1 LKIKKP
7 YRNAM
12 PFLRTKNY
20 THFEVINDTTY
31 AIEHTFEGAAHAN
44 KALPGD
50 EVALDG
56 SKNVTLVARAPHP
69 VIAGYLELN
78 SKTTYGLT
86 KKGMP
91 LYLFV
96 PLNPAYPSFMVSS
109 SSKDRSIKQVALVEF
124 LEWSD
129 SRVLPRG
136 ALKELLG
143 PAGDVKAEETALL
156 WNACPWSNLTQGL
169 TVLEDDC
176 PSRTVVEGTTFNIDP
191 EGCKDIDDCVTLLKE
206 EEGWRLT
213 ITIADVASAIE
224 ELGAVDCMAAAQG
237 QTLYRD
243 GMAIKPMLPPF
254 YSENECSLVPGTTRR
269 GVSLTVRFNE
279 RLEMGEPVWSE
290 TLITN
295 QTAYSYENFLESTEA
310 ETLGRLV
317 SALHGSPVTDPHE
330 WIEIL
335 MVYYN
340 TEAAKVLLSGGVGI
354 LRTHSEPDLAR
365 LTKYS
370 AMSPDL
376 RGLASSAAQ
385 YTLIGSQAT
394 YEHWGLERTAYCHAS
409 SPIRRYA
416 DLANQRILK
425 QLIRGNT
432 KSLIVSVPMDDL
444 NLRAKVSKGYER
456 DRVFLN
462 ALLKDGK
469 RVFESIVLDL
479 EENEGSVKV
488 CLWVPE
494 WQQRVK
500 MRAKLL
506 GKTERVWRIGTADQS
521 GSHELSEGQTVKVE
535 CGINVGARRWKDR
548 LITNLV

>member
-1 LKIKKP
+1 
-7 YRNAM
+7 M

-31 AIEHTFEGAAHAN
+31 VIEHTFEGAANAN

-50 EVALDG
+50 EVALDS

-69 VIAGYLELN
+69 VLAGYLELN

-96 PLNPAYPSFMVSS
+96 PLNPSYPSFMVSS
-109 SSKDRSIKQVALVEF
+109 SSRDRSTKQVALVEF

-129 SRVLPRG
+129 SRILPRG

-143 PAGDVKAEETALL
+143 PVGDVKAEETALL
-156 WNACPWSNLTQGL
+156 WNACPWSNLTQSL

-176 PSRTVVEGTTFNIDP
+176 PSRTVIEGTTFNIDP
-191 EGCKDIDDCVTLLKE
+191 EGCKDIDDCVTLLRDGE
-206 EEGWRLT
+206 NWRLT

-254 YSENECSLVPGTTRR
+254 YSENECSLVPGTARR
-269 GVSLTVRFNE
+269 GVSLTLRFDKD
-279 RLEMGEPVWSE
+279 LVVGEPVWSE

-295 QTAYSYENFLESTEA
+295 QTTYSYENFEKSTDA

-340 TEAAKVLLSGGVGI
+340 TEAAKLLLRGGAGI

-365 LTKYS
+365 LEKYS
-370 AMSPDL
+370 KISPEL
-376 RGLASSAAQ
+376 KALASSAAQ

-394 YEHWGLERTAYCHAS
+394 YEHWGLGRGAYCHAS

-416 DLANQRILK
+416 DLANQRLLK

-456 DRVFLN
+456 DRVFLK
-462 ALLKDGK
+462 ALLSDGK
-469 RVFESIVLDL
+469 RIFESIVLDL
-479 EENEGSVKV
+479 VEEEGSVKI

-500 MRAKLL
+500 CRYVLVEKQ
-506 GKTERVWRIGTADQS
+506 EDRYIVRSADETRT
-521 GSHELSEGQTVKVE
+521 HELKEGSGVRIQ
-535 CGINVGARRWKDR
+535 CGLNTGAKRWKDR
-548 LITNLV
+548 LLVSMV

>member
-1 LKIKKP
+1 
-7 YRNAM
+7 M

-20 THFEVINDTTY
+20 THFEIVNDTTY
-31 AIEHTFEGAAHAN
+31 EILHAFEGAQQAN

-50 EVALDG
+50 EVVLDA
-56 SKNVTLVARAPHP
+56 SKNITLVARAPHP
-69 VIAGYLELN
+69 VLAGYLELN

-96 PLNPAYPSFMVSS
+96 PLNPSYPSFMVSS

-129 SRVLPRG
+129 DRILPRG

-143 PAGDVKAEETALL
+143 PAGDLKAEEAALL
-156 WNACPWSNLTQGL
+156 WNACPWSSLTQGL

-176 PSRTVVEGTTFNIDP
+176 PKREIVKGTTFNIDP
-191 EGCKDIDDCVTLLKE
+191 EGCKDIDDCVTLLRDG
-206 EEGWRLT
+206 EGWRLT
-213 ITIADVASAIE
+213 ITIADVASALE
-224 ELGAVDCMAAAQG
+224 ELGAVDCMAANQG

-243 GMAIKPMLPPF
+243 GMAVKPMLPPF
-254 YSENECSLVPGTTRR
+254 LSEDQCSLVPEQTRR
-269 GVSLTVRFNE
+269 GVSLTLSFDKDLVK
-279 RLEMGEPVWSE
+279 GEPIWSE

-295 QTAYSYENFLESTEA
+295 QTSYTYEHFEKSADA
-310 ETLGRLV
+310 EVLGRLV
-317 SALHGSPVTDPHE
+317 SAIHGSPIKNTHE

-340 TEAAKVLLSGGVGI
+340 TEAAKLLLSAGVGI

-365 LTKYS
+365 LTKYC
-370 AMSPDL
+370 AMSPEL
-376 RGLASSAAQ
+376 KALASSAAQ

-394 YEHWGLERTAYCHAS
+394 YEHWGLTRSAYCHAS

-416 DLANQRILK
+416 DLANQRLLK

-432 KSLIVSVPMDDL
+432 KSLLVSVPVDDL

-469 RVFESIVLDL
+469 RVFDAIVLDL
-479 EENEGSVKV
+479 DKDEGFVKICV
-488 CLWVPE
+488 WIPE

-500 MRAKLL
+500 MRAKIVT
-506 GKTERVWRIGTADQS
+506 KTDRVWRIATADES
-521 GSHELSEGQTVKVE
+521 GFYDLSEGQTVRVE
-535 CGINVGARRWKDR
+535 CGMNVGAKRWKDR
-548 LITNLV
+548 LVLRIL

>member
-1 LKIKKP
+1 
-7 YRNAM
+7 M

-20 THFEVINDTTY
+20 THFEVVNDATY
-31 AIEHTFEGAAHAN
+31 AIEHTFEGAVHAN

-50 EVALDG
+50 EVTLDS
-56 SKNVTLVARAPHP
+56 SKNVTLVARAPYP
-69 VIAGYLELN
+69 VLAGYLELN

-109 SSKDRSIKQVALVEF
+109 SSKDRSTKQVALVEF
-124 LEWSD
+124 LEWSAD
-129 SRVLPRG
+129 RILPRG

-143 PAGDVKAEETALL
+143 PVGDVKAEEAALL
-156 WNACPWSNLTQGL
+156 WNACPWSSLTQGL

-176 PSRTVVEGTTFNIDP
+176 PKREVVEGTTFNIDP
-191 EGCKDIDDCVTLLKE
+191 KGCKDIDDCVTLLKDG
-206 EEGWRLT
+206 EGWRLT

-243 GMAIKPMLPPF
+243 GIAIKPMLPPF
-254 YSENECSLVPGTTRR
+254 YSENECSLVPGTARR
-269 GVSLTVRFNE
+269 GVSLTVRFDKD
-279 RLEMGEPVWSE
+279 LVVGEPVWSE

-295 QTAYSYENFLESTEA
+295 QTTYTYETFEKSAEAEAEA

-317 SALHGSPVTDPHE
+317 SALHGSPITDPHE
-330 WIEIL
+330 WIEVL

-340 TEAAKVLLSGGVGI
+340 TEAAKLLLQAGVGI
-354 LRTHSEPDLAR
+354 LRTHSEPDLVR
-365 LTKYS
+365 LEKYS

-376 RGLASSAAQ
+376 KGLASSAAQ

-394 YEHWGLERTAYCHAS
+394 YEHWGLGRAAYCHAS

-416 DLANQRILK
+416 DLANQRLLK

-432 KSLIVSVPMDDL
+432 KSLIVSVPMEDL
-444 NLRAKVSKGYER
+444 NQRAKVSKGYER

-469 RVFESIVLDL
+469 RVFDAFVLDL
-479 EENEGSVKV
+479 VEEEGFVKV
-488 CLWVPE
+488 CLWISE

-506 GKTERVWRIGTADQS
+506 TKTERVWSVELADES
-521 GSHELSEGQTVKVE
+521 GSYELSEGQTVKVK
-535 CGINVGARRWKDR
+535 CGMNVGARRWKDR
-548 LITNLV
+548 LVSSIV

>member
-20 THFEVINDTTY
+20 THFEVVNDTTY
-31 AIEHTFEGAAHAN
+31 AIEHTFEGAANAC

-50 EVALDG
+50 EVALDS
-56 SKNVTLVARAPHP
+56 SKNITLVARAPHP
-69 VIAGYLELN
+69 VLTGYLELN

-96 PLNPAYPSFMVSS
+96 PLNPSYPSFMVSS
-109 SSKDRSIKQVALVEF
+109 SSKDRSTKQVALVEF

-143 PAGDVKAEETALL
+143 PAGDLKAEEAALL

-169 TVLEDDC
+169 IVLEDDC
-176 PSRTVVEGTTFNIDP
+176 PSRAVIEGTTFNIDP
-191 EGCKDIDDCVTLLKE
+191 EGCKDIDDCVTLLKDGE
-206 EEGWRLT
+206 DWLLT

-243 GMAIKPMLPPF
+243 GMAVKPMLPPF
-254 YSENECSLVPGTTRR
+254 YSENECSLVPGVPRR
-269 GVSLTVRFNE
+269 GVSLTVAFNKN
-279 RLEMGEPVWSE
+279 LVFCKPVWSE

-330 WIEIL
+330 WIEVL
-335 MVYYN
+335 MIYYN
-340 TEAAKVLLSGGVGI
+340 TEAAKLLLSAGVGI

-370 AMSPDL
+370 AIRPEL
-376 RGLASSAAQ
+376 KALASSAAQ

-394 YEHWGLERTAYCHAS
+394 YEHWGLERSAYCHAS

-416 DLANQRILK
+416 DLANQRLLK

-432 KSLIVSVPMDDL
+432 KSLIISVPMDDL
-444 NLRAKVSKGYER
+444 NLRAKVTKGYER
-456 DRVFLN
+456 DRVFLK
-462 ALLKDGK
+462 ALLQHGK
-469 RVFESIVLDL
+469 RIFDAIVLDL

-488 CLWVPE
+488 
-494 WQQRVK
+494 
-500 MRAKLL
+500 
-506 GKTERVWRIGTADQS
+506 
-521 GSHELSEGQTVKVE
+521 
-535 CGINVGARRWKDR
+535 
-548 LITNLV
+548 

>member
-1 LKIKKP
+1 
-7 YRNAM
+7 M

-20 THFEVINDTTY
+20 THFEVVNDTTY
-31 AIEHTFEGAAHAN
+31 AIEHTFEGAANAN

-50 EVALDG
+50 EVALDA
-56 SKNVTLVARAPHP
+56 SKNVTLVTRAPHP

-109 SSKDRSIKQVALVEF
+109 SSKDRSTKQVALVEF

-129 SRVLPRG
+129 SRIHPRG

-143 PAGDVKAEETALL
+143 PAGDLKAEEAALL

-176 PSRTVVEGTTFNIDP
+176 PKRTVVEGTTFNIDP
-191 EGCKDIDDCVTLLKE
+191 EGCKDIDDCVTLLKDGQE
-206 EEGWRLT
+206 WRLT

-243 GMAIKPMLPPF
+243 GMAVKPMLPPF
-254 YSENECSLVPGTTRR
+254 YSENECSLVPGTMRR
-269 GVSLTVRFNE
+269 GVSLTLRFNE
-279 RLEMGEPVWSE
+279 ILVVGEPVWSE

-310 ETLGRLV
+310 ETLGRLA
-317 SALHGSPVTDPHE
+317 SALHGFPVTDPHE

-340 TEAAKVLLSGGVGI
+340 TEAAKLLLRGGVGI

-370 AMSPDL
+370 AIRPEL
-376 RGLASSAAQ
+376 KALASSAAQ

-394 YEHWGLERTAYCHAS
+394 YEHWGLGRSVYCHAS

-416 DLANQRILK
+416 DLANQRLLK

-462 ALLKDGK
+462 ALLQHGK
-469 RVFESIVLDL
+469 RIFESIVLDL
-479 EENEGSVKV
+479 VEEEESVKV

-500 MRAKLL
+500 MRTKLL
-506 GKTERVWRIGTADQS
+506 EKTDRIWRIATADES
-521 GSHELSEGQTVKVE
+521 RILELVEGGVVKVE
-535 CGINVGARRWKDR
+535 CGLHLGERRWKNR
-548 LITNLV
+548 LVLSIL

>member
-1 LKIKKP
+1 
-7 YRNAM
+7 M

-20 THFEVINDTTY
+20 THFEVVNDATY

-69 VIAGYLELN
+69 VLAGYLELN

-109 SSKDRSIKQVALVEF
+109 SSKDRSTKQVALVEF
-124 LEWSD
+124 LEWSAD
-129 SRVLPRG
+129 RILPRG

-143 PAGDVKAEETALL
+143 PAGDLKAEEAALL
-156 WNACPWSNLTQGL
+156 WNACPWSSLTQSL

-176 PSRTVVEGTTFNIDP
+176 PKREVVEGTTFNIDP
-191 EGCKDIDDCVTLLKE
+191 EGCRDIDDCVTLLKDGQ
-206 EEGWRLT
+206 GWRLT

-243 GMAIKPMLPPF
+243 GMAVKPMLPPF
-254 YSENECSLVPGTTRR
+254 YSENECSLVPGTARR
-269 GVSLTVRFNE
+269 GVSLTVRFDKD
-279 RLEMGEPVWSE
+279 LVAGEPVWSE

-295 QTAYSYENFLESTEA
+295 QTAYSYETFEKSAEA
-310 ETLGRLV
+310 ECLGRLV
-317 SALHGSPVTDPHE
+317 SVLRGSPVTDVHE

-340 TEAAKVLLSGGVGI
+340 TEAAKLLLQAGVGI
-354 LRTHSEPDLAR
+354 LRTHSEPDRIR
-365 LTKYS
+365 LEKYS
-370 AMSPDL
+370 AISPEL
-376 RGLASSAAQ
+376 KALASSAAQ

-394 YEHWGLERTAYCHAS
+394 YEHWGLGRDAYCHAS

-416 DLANQRILK
+416 DLANQRLLK
-425 QLIRGNT
+425 QLIRGNA
-432 KSLIVSVPMDDL
+432 KSLLVSVPMDDL

-456 DRVFLN
+456 DRVFLK
-462 ALLKDGK
+462 ALLSDGK
-469 RVFESIVLDL
+469 RIFDALVLDL
-479 EENEGSVKV
+479 TEEDGVVKV
-488 CLWVPE
+488 CLWIPE

-500 MRAKLL
+500 CRYVLVDKQ
-506 GKTERVWRIGTADQS
+506 EDRYIVRSADETR
-521 GSHELSEGQTVKVE
+521 SHELKEG
-535 CGINVGARRWKDR
+535 CGVRIQCGLNTGAKRWKDR
-548 LITNLV
+548 LLINIV